1 MKWFLKVLKQ
11 YSDFSTRARRKEYW
25 MYSLFLTLF
34 SFIVMF
40 IDTTLGLDFNM
51 YDVSLGYGWLY
62 TIFLLATILPSI
74 RT

>member
-25 MYSLFLTLF
+25 IYSLFLTLF
-34 SFIVMF
+34 SFVVMF
-40 IDTTLGLDFNM
+40 IDTTLGLYFNM

-62 TIFLLATILPSI
+62 TIFH
-74 RT
+74 